1 MNTAPAAVVTLL
13 IILGIGVPALWW
25 QIRQAARHES
35 QRDRIIREAHER
47 ATEAARRDGHTLAA
61 AASAER
67 LPADIED
74 HLTWFLIDHPDV
86 AEGFARLRQAV
97 RDEQQK
103 GD

>member
-1 MNTAPAAVVTLL
+1 MSSLEAALIVAGVLGFSLPAAY
-13 IILGIGVPALWW
+13 W
-25 QIRQAARHES
+25 QIRRAAREES
-35 QRDRIIREAHER
+35 VRDRIVREAHER
-47 ATEAARRDGHTLAA
+47 ARAAARSDGHTLAA
-61 AASAER
+61 AARAER

-86 AEGFARLRQAV
+86 AAGFARLRQAV